1 MQQYSPRGFRVL
13 PPVVK
18 NLLIINTLF
27 FLATLAMANYGIDL
41 VRVFGL
47 HYPGAPDFKVH
58 QLVTYMFMHGGFEH
72 ILFNMFAL
80 WMFGNVLENVWGGR
94 RFLAFYLVTGIGAGL
109 TYIIWIHFEIA
120 PVINGLDHVIANP
133 TLQNLFSFNNYHK
146 FEISQYS
153 GAIWGHFKQFE
164 QAVTTLQYDPQ
175 NHAAVQE
182 MINFLSE
189 YKNYLL
195 NQQVVVGAS
204 GAVFGILLAFGMMF
218 PDTLI
223 YLYFAIPI
231 KAKWFV
237 LGYGALE
244 LISGVMNRPGDN
256 VAHFAHLGGMIFG
269 YFMIVYWKKK
279 GKLY

>member
-1 MQQYSPRGFRVL
+1 MQQYSPRGFTVL

-27 FLATLAMANYGIDL
+27 FLATLAFANYGVDL
-41 VRVFGL
+41 IRVFGL
-47 HYPGAPDFKVH
+47 HYPAASDFKVY

-80 WMFGNVLENVWGGR
+80 WMFGNVLENVWGGK

-109 TYIIWIHFEIA
+109 TYIIWVHFELA
-120 PVINGLDHVIANP
+120 PVMAGLDRVIAHP
-133 TLQNLFSFNNYHK
+133 TLQNLLDFNKMHK

-153 GAIWGHFKQFE
+153 GAIWGHFQRFE
-164 QAVTTLQYDPQ
+164 QAVQTLQYDPA
-175 NHAAVQE
+175 NHGAVQE

-189 YKNYLL
+189 YKIYLL

-204 GAVFGILLAFGMMF
+204 GAIFGILLAFGMMF
-218 PDTLI
+218 PNTLI
-223 YLYFAIPI
+223 YLYFAIPV

-244 LISGVMNRPGDN
+244 LISGVLNRPGDN

-269 YFMIVYWKKK
+269 YLMIVYWKKR
-279 GKLY
+279 GRLY